1 MSALR
6 SFALNGFMFRSPA
19 LRTCLPS
26 KPSTLQRWASSSA
39 TVRAEAGLTAGY
51 QNLQPELT
59 NPPVRLITLE
69 EHFMIPA
76 LQEAIPSELLPP
88 SFARPSSFLND
99 YAYPRLPDIAGQGR
113 IDDMDAAGITIQVLS
128 LGGVGAQDIRGH
140 YGIPFAKNVNNTLSK
155 AVHESP
161 QPERFRCFA
170 HLPMQTPSE
179 AANELQ
185 RCVQEL
191 GFVGAMTY
199 GQAGGKFLDDQSY
212 DSLLAM
218 AQQLDVPI
226 YIHPGDPPEE
236 LMKTYYEG
244 LPNDMGGILATGG
257 FGWHHEVAIQLIRM
271 ACAGTFEKFPR
282 LKLITG
288 HQGELLPTMLQRLD
302 YLYPKTVLCHQRSMA
317 QTFREQLHV
326 TFSGMYNVPAVM
338 AAIQT
343 FGVERVM
350 WSVDY
355 PYLPTEPTPG
365 FLRVLNDVMAP
376 ADLLKVAQTNA
387 EKLLRI

>member
-1 MSALR
+1 MFALR
-6 SFALNGFMFRSPA
+6 NSAVKKF
-19 LRTCLPS
+19 LPP
-26 KPSTLQRWASSSA
+26 KPSTLQRWVSSNA
-39 TVRAEAGLTAGY
+39 TVRAKAGLTAGY

-76 LQEAIPSELLPP
+76 LQKAIPSELVPP

-99 YAYPRLPDIAGQGR
+99 YADPRLPDIAGQGR
-113 IDDMDAAGITIQVLS
+113 IDDMDAAGIAVQVLS
-128 LGGVGAQDIRGH
+128 LGGVGAHDIRGD
-140 YGIPFAKNVNNTLSK
+140 YAIPFAKDVNDTLFQ
-155 AVHESP
+155 AVQDSP
-161 QPERFRCFA
+161 QPNRFRCFA
-170 HLPMQTPSE
+170 HLPMQKPPE
-179 AANELQ
+179 AAAELQ
-185 RCVQEL
+185 RCVHEL

-199 GQAGGKFLDDQSY
+199 GQAGGKFLDDTAY
-212 DSLLAM
+212 DGLLGM
-218 AQQLDVPI
+218 AQKLDVPI
-226 YIHPGDPPEE
+226 YIHPGDPPPE
-236 LMKTYYEG
+236 LLKIYYQG

-257 FGWHHEVAIQLIRM
+257 FGWHHEVAVQLIRM
-271 ACAGTFEKFPR
+271 ACAGTFERFPH
-282 LKLITG
+282 LKLVTG

-302 YLYPKTVLCHQRSMA
+302 YLYPTQVLRHERSIA

-326 TFSGMYNVPAVM
+326 TFSGMYNVPAAL

-343 FGVERVM
+343 FGVDRVM

-376 ADLLKVAQTNA
+376 ADLRKVAQTNA
-387 EKLLRI
+387 ERLLRI